1 MGRTKISGNN
11 NVYCQLDMQVNMVNK
26 ASIISLKGNIW
37 RANHKLSMIFLT
49 FYNLKTILVGIT
61 DLFNNYFK
69 SYN

>member
-1 MGRTKISGNN
+1 M
-11 NVYCQLDMQVNMVNK
+11 LVNMVNK

-61 DLFNNYFK
+61 DLINNYFK